1 MESDSQNEPRVA
13 VTQDGGVAIVRLN
26 RPPANA
32 IELETARELT
42 STLQQVAGDAAVEA
56 VVLTGTGK
64 FFSAGL
70 DLKIVPEYD
79 PPTQRAMVTA
89 LGEMVV
95 ALYTVEKPV
104 VAAING
110 HAVAAGTLMT
120 LATDYRVAC
129 RGEVRFGLT
138 GVRVGIPYPAAAMAI
153 ISAELAPADRRYMLL
168 GARTMAAAE
177 AVARGIVDELQ
188 PFERVLDRSLEVA
201 RDLATTPQASYASTK
216 LQIRRD
222 TIAQL
227 RSHLTEDPAPE
238 SWLPSQ

>member
-1 MESDSQNEPRVA
+1 MESASENEPLVA

-32 IELETARELT
+32 IELETTTALT
-42 STLQQVAGDAAVEA
+42 ATLKQVAGDAGVEA

-70 DLKIVPEYD
+70 DLKVVPAYD
-79 PPTQRAMVTA
+79 PPTQHAMVTA

-95 ALYTVEKPV
+95 TLYTVEKPV
-104 VAAING
+104 VAAVNG

-153 ISAELAPADRRYMLL
+153 INAELAPADRRYMLL
-168 GARTMAAAE
+168 GARTMDAAE
-177 AVARGIVDELQ
+177 AVARGIVDELH
-188 PFERVLDRSLEVA
+188 PCERVLDRALEVA
-201 RDLATTPQASYASTK
+201 RDLATTPQESYASTK
-216 LQIRRD
+216 LQIRRE
-222 TIAQL
+222 TIEQL
-227 RSHLTEDPAPE
+227 RSHLTEDPHLE
-238 SWLPSQ
+238 SWLPTK